1 MANPGKLRADEWP
14 GAFKLVEECSEVSQA
29 LMKILGG
36 CKDADLVSHLED
48 EIADVYAALA
58 FFSDHN
64 ALDFARIAERVEMK
78 HKRWTDKRKGVKVS
92 G

>member
-1 MANPGKLRADEWP
+1 MKL
-14 GAFKLVEECSEVSQA
+14 
-29 LMKILGG
+29 LGG
-36 CKDADLVSHLED
+36 CKDADLVDHLED

-58 FFSDHN
+58 FLSDHN

-78 HKRWTDKRKGVKVS
+78 HKRWTDKRNGVKAH

>member
-1 MANPGKLRADEWP
+1 MANPGKLRSDEWP
-14 GAFKLVEECSEVSQA
+14 GAFKLAEECAEVGQA
-29 LMKILGG
+29 LMKLLGG
-36 CKDADLVSHLED
+36 CKDPNLVNHLED

-78 HKRWTDKRKGVKVS
+78 HKRWTDKRNGVKVR